1 MKITVIY
8 DNETRKPSLRPG
20 WGFAA
25 LVEESGSPMVLFDTG
40 ADGATLLHNVQQLDI
55 DPQRIDSI
63 VISHGHWDHT
73 GGLDAVLDRNEKA
86 DLYVPGS
93 VRGGVPG
100 RSVTSVGPR
109 PVMICDRVH
118 STGELEGIE
127 QALALEAGD
136 AVFVLTGCAHPHMKT
151 ILDAAAQ
158 FGRVYGIAG
167 GFHGFHQFDLFDSL
181 SVICPCHCTERKQ
194 EILDRFS
201 GKAHS
206 CGAGLVIEL

>member
-8 DNETRKPSLRPG
+8 DNETKEPSLRAN

-25 LVEESGSPMVLFDTG
+25 LVEESGVPTVLFDTG
-40 ADGATLLHNVQQLDI
+40 ADGPTLLHNMEQLRI

-63 VISHGHWDHT
+63 VISHSHWDHT

-86 DLYVPGS
+86 DVYVPGS
-93 VRGGVPG
+93 VGGRVVG

-109 PVMICDRVH
+109 PATICDRVH

-127 QALALEAGD
+127 QALALDTSNGI
-136 AVFVLTGCAHPHMKT
+136 FVLTGCAHPHMKT
-151 ILDAAAQ
+151 ILDAAAR
-158 FGRVYGIAG
+158 FGTLYGIAG
-167 GFHGFHQFDLFDSL
+167 GFHGFRQFDLFDGLSL
-181 SVICPCHCTERKQ
+181 IYPCHCTQHKQ
-194 EILDRFS
+194 DILDRFPE
-201 GKAHS
+201 KAHS